1 MTSLT
6 DSVKVVLLD
15 IEGTT
20 TPIDFVYKTLFPF
33 ARAQMESFVDQH
45 FESTAVRKAIEILE
59 ADHATEKE
67 TGLPE
72 WSPTA
77 AGASQFALWL
87 MDRDRKATGLKALQG
102 LIWKEGYNTG
112 ELKATLYDDV
122 APAIQR
128 WTTADKQVC
137 IYSSGSV
144 LAQKLL
150 FGHTIHGDLTN
161 QLSGYFDTTTGSK
174 REASSYRVIADQLNV
189 STHQILFLSDMVPE
203 LDAAFEAGLE
213 VGLIARDDLP
223 ENPNGFPVLKDF
235 QGL

>member
-6 DSVKVVLLD
+6 DSAKIVLLD

-33 ARAQMESFVDQH
+33 ARAQMESFVDEH
-45 FESTAVRKAIEILE
+45 FESTTVGKAIELLE
-59 ADHATEKE
+59 ADHAAENE
-67 TGLPE
+67 TDLPE

-77 AGASQFALWL
+77 AGASRFALWL

-102 LIWKEGYNTG
+102 LIWKEGYKTG
-112 ELKATLYDDV
+112 ELKAALYDDV

-128 WTTADKQVC
+128 WTSAGKQVC
-137 IYSSGSV
+137 IYSSESV

-150 FGHTIHGDLTN
+150 FGHTIYGDLTD
-161 QLSGYFDTTTGSK
+161 QLSGYFDTTTGPK
-174 REASSYRVIADQLNV
+174 READSYRAIADQLTV
-189 STHQILFLSDMVPE
+189 STNQILFLSDMVPE
-203 LDAAFEAGLE
+203 LDAAFEAGLG
-213 VGLIARDDLP
+213 VGLVVRDSPP
-223 ENPNGFPVLKDF
+223 ENPNSFPVFKDF